1 MTRYEKFVTGHLPIG
16 YSREHESNILALSIT
31 AAVIIS
37 TVSFLV
43 SYVPAR
49 ADLFETAYN
58 GSKYLISGTIMED
71 FADVLG
77 SIPSIFLTFALICL
91 IAQTYSH
98 YAHHKNGSN
107 AIYTMKRLAD
117 ERELARRCVVLPLI
131 EAAIILASAVVM
143 IAVFYIIYMLA
154 TPDECIRAGQLAI
167 AWAKWSIF

>member
-1 MTRYEKFVTGHLPIG
+1 MTRYEKFVTDHLPIG
-16 YSREHESNILALSIT
+16 YSREHESNILALTIT
-31 AAVIIS
+31 AAMIIS
-37 TVSFLV
+37 TVSFLI

-49 ADLFETAYN
+49 ADLFKTAYN
-58 GSKYLISGTIMED
+58 GSRYMISGAIMED
-71 FADVLG
+71 FVDVLG

-117 ERELARRCVVLPLI
+117 ERELARRCVTLPLI
-131 EAAIILASAVVM
+131 EAAIILVSAVVM